1 MCEEE
6 RLYKE
11 AVPYLLDWYDY
22 NARVLP
28 WRQEPTPYHVWVS
41 EIMLQQ
47 TRVEA
52 VRSYY
57 TRFLAELPEVSD
69 LAAVDEE
76 RLLKLWEGLGY
87 YSRVRNMQKAAKVIC
102 EKYDGKVP
110 REVDLL
116 LELPGIGAYTA
127 GAIASIA
134 YCKPVPAVDGNVLR
148 VMSRLTGSR
157 EDIAKES
164 VKKRMTEQL
173 RKVMPGERSGELNQ
187 AIMDIGATVC
197 IPNGEPHCEDCP
209 LMHLCRA
216 YAEEATAEIPVKTGK
231 KERKIVNRT
240 ILLLRNEGRI
250 LLHKRPESGLLAGLW
265 EFPGVEEVLGPE
277 EVAEA
282 VKAVLGVAVLSV
294 EKGPN
299 AKHIFSH
306 VEWHMTSYLV
316 DVCVNMVAAE
326 RKVHLPE
333 GYVWAKPK
341 EVEEVYSVP
350 GAFAKYRE
358 WVRKHV

>member
-6 RLYKE
+6 MMYKE

-52 VRSYY
+52 VRGYY
-57 TRFLAELPEVSD
+57 TRFLAELPKVSD
-69 LAAVDEE
+69 LAAADEE

-102 EKYDGKVP
+102 EKYEGKIP
-110 REVDLL
+110 HQVDLL
-116 LELPGIGAYTA
+116 LELPGIGTYTA

-134 YCKPVPAVDGNVLR
+134 YREPVPAVDGNVLR

-164 VKKRMTEQL
+164 VKKRMAEQL
-173 RKVMPGERSGELNQ
+173 RKVMPGERSGQLNQ

-197 IPNGEPHCEDCP
+197 IPNGEPHCQDCP
-209 LMHLCRA
+209 LMHMCRA

-231 KERKIVNRT
+231 KARKIVKRT
-240 ILLLRNEGRI
+240 VFLVKNNGRI
-250 LLHKRPESGLLAGLW
+250 LLRKRSKSGLLAGLW
-265 EFPGVEEVLGPE
+265 EFPGVEETLGPE
-277 EVAEA
+277 DVAGA
-282 VKAVLGVAVLSV
+282 VSEVLGVPVLSV
-294 EKGPN
+294 EKGPD

-306 VEWHMTSYLV
+306 VEWHMSSYI
-316 DVCVNMVAAE
+316 AE
-326 RKVHLPE
+326 VRGSVTLPD
-333 GYVWAKPK
+333 GYVWARP
-341 EVEEVYSVP
+341 EELEQVYSIP

-358 WVRKHV
+358 WVLKTL